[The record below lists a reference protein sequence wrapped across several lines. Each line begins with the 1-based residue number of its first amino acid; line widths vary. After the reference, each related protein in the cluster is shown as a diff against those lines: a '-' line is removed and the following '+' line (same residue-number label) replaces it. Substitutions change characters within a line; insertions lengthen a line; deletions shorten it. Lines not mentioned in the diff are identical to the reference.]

1 MLGWYSSV
9 ATSRTMRTSSNRHSG
24 SRTIRCGS
32 PGRSHTSRAPCVG
45 AVPRDRELLLRQVR
59 REDELSVDGRRPTG
73 DPMTIS
79 ARQLA
84 ELFGSPAPTD
94 EQAAVI
100 QAPLAPCVVIAGAG
114 SGKTET
120 MAARVVWL
128 IANRMVAPDQVLGL
142 TFTRKAAAELA
153 GRVRHRLA
161 QWRAIVEQTA
171 HDDTGYLAQLLAGE
185 PTVLTYSAYAGR
197 LVGEHALRL
206 GREPGPRLLS
216 QSGAVAA
223 RGFGR
228 APLLVASCPS
238 TSERWRP

>member
-1 MLGWYSSV
+1 
-9 ATSRTMRTSSNRHSG
+9 
-24 SRTIRCGS
+24 
-32 PGRSHTSRAPCVG
+32 
-45 AVPRDRELLLRQVR
+45 
-59 REDELSVDGRRPTG
+59 
-73 DPMTIS
+73 MTIS

-171 HDDTGYLAQLLAGE
+171 HDDTGYLAQLPAN
-185 PTVLTYSAYAGR
+185 R
-197 LVGEHALRL
+197 R
-206 GREPGPRLLS
+206 
-216 QSGAVAA
+216 
-223 RGFGR
+223 
-228 APLLVASCPS
+228 C
-238 TSERWRP
+238 